1 MLVYTNQLPTIY
13 VKGFV
18 FVFVL
23 VFLLFFPNFTI
34 YSNIFITSLDDTRIY
49 TFVMLCKAKEIFVRK
64 EKMTNKIVMFYQNKV
79 I

>member
-13 VKGFV
+13 VCFFV
-18 FVFVL
+18 VVF
-23 VFLLFFPNFTI
+23 FFTFFPNFTI
-34 YSNIFITSLDDTRIY
+34 HVYSNIFITSLDDTRMY